1 MVKTIKKQK
10 RTVAFRKTKTTALQN
25 GKVKKS
31 KRKTI
36 RKKKNKKGGGGPYD
50 CPPEYQQHIDKILQL
65 THQIGVNRSIIYS
78 HKSMLNDRYNN
89 YLKNR
94 DINHEN
100 HMANLNRQREI
111 HTEMI
116 AIRNKNIVLAETR
129 RGLINEIP
137 DSVKKACNLIQ
148 RVKDTKFDAKDLE
161 SVDYI

>member
-10 RTVAFRKTKTTALQN
+10 RTVAFRKTKTTALQS

-36 RKKKNKKGGGGPYD
+36 RKKKNKKDGGGPYD
-50 CPPEYQQHIDKILQL
+50 CPPEYQQRIDKVLQL
-65 THQIGVNRSIIYS
+65 THQIAVNRSIIYS
-78 HKSMLNDRYNN
+78 NKSMLNDRYNN

-94 DINHEN
+94 DVNYEN

-111 HTEMI
+111 YTEMI
-116 AIRNKNIVLAETR
+116 AIHNKNKVLAETR
-129 RGLINEIP
+129 RDLINEIP
-137 DSVKKACNLIQ
+137 DSVKKACNLRQ
-148 RVKDTKFDAKDLE
+148 RVKATNFDAKDLE